1 VHAEYLRDAKAFNVE
16 LLGSG
21 TLQLFHFAQETPG
34 FEADFNLQHLERPTA
49 ETESSD
55 LSLDELRREL
65 ERLPCCTTDADGR
78 KSGDPLNLV
87 MVGGFKTVLQAL
99 VRSGWHLTEPENGA
113 AYWRTF
119 KSFLFGK
126 QYQSAPVSHLYAF
139 GRSQDMALQKPRHT
153 IKQRNHMRLW
163 LTPYRLRGVPVW
175 LGQISRDTGVRFTPH
190 TWHLSTHKIAPDVD
204 EARGYLVSDLLLS
217 QVLDT
222 IGWVKGVE
230 VAEPENGRRN
240 LTGDTYYTD
249 GLRVVLVLS
258 EELVDVRNIQRL
270 DWELPPEPPL
280 DVDALETLDGR

>member
-1 VHAEYLRDAKAFNVE
+1 
-16 LLGSG
+16 
-21 TLQLFHFAQETPG
+21 
-34 FEADFNLQHLERPTA
+34 LE
-49 ETESSD
+49 E
-55 LSLDELRREL
+55 
-65 ERLPCCTTDADGR
+65 LPCCTTGPDGR

-99 VRSGWHLTEPENGA
+99 VRAGWHLTEPEDTA

-163 LTPYRLRGVPVW
+163 VSPYRLRGVPVW
-175 LGQISRDTGVRFTPH
+175 VGQISR
-190 TWHLSTHKIAPDVD
+190 
-204 EARGYLVSDLLLS
+204 LLS

-222 IGWVKGVE
+222 VGWVKGVE
-230 VAEPENGRRN
+230 VAEPENARKN
-240 LTGDTYYTD
+240 LTGDHYYTD

-258 EELVDVRNIQRL
+258 EELVDVQNIQRL

-280 DVDALETLDGR
+280 DVDALETRHKR